1 MLFCL
6 ECFGYS
12 SAVEASFVALEV
24 EELEILGHVALV
36 SEAKSKV
43 DPGKQS
49 SVADGVKAEEG
60 FRCC

>member
-1 MLFCL
+1 MLFFL
-6 ECFGYS
+6 ACFGYS
-12 SAVEASFVALEV
+12 SAIEASFVALEV
-24 EELEILGHVALV
+24 EELERLGHVALV

-49 SVADGVKAEEG
+49 SVADGVKAGEG